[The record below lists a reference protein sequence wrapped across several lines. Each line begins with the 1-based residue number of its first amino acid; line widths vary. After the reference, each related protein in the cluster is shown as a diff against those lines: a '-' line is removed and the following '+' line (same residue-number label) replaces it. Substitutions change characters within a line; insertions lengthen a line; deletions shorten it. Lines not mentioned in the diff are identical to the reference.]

1 MSQAW
6 GSFEAEMGAFGA
18 EMVQNG
24 APFSRLA
31 PRSAGLPRARLGRS
45 GSIVGDKGSVGA
57 RGKCHLV
64 GRGAGFLRRREWRQG
79 G

>member
-1 MSQAW
+1 MGQAW
-6 GSFEAEMGAFGA
+6 GSFGAEMGAFGA

-31 PRSAGLPRARLGRS
+31 PRSAGSPRARLGRS
-45 GSIVGDKGSVGA
+45 GSIVGDKGGVGA
-57 RGKCHLV
+57 RGKRHL
-64 GRGAGFLRRREWRQG
+64 G